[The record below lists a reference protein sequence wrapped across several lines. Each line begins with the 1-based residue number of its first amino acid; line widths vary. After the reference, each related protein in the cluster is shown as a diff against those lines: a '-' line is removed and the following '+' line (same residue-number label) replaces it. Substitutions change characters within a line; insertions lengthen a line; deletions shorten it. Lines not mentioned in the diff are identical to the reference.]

1 VKALGTDKIQ
11 ELVAGD
17 TEEDGMGDEE
27 DWSVLW
33 ETTRESE
40 EVQLVIKVPTFWNY

>member
-1 VKALGTDKIQ
+1 LSFLRQVKALGTDKIQ

-27 DWSVLW
+27 D
-33 ETTRESE
+33 
-40 EVQLVIKVPTFWNY
+40 